1 MSKNELSP
9 IARHAHV
16 LNLPTMLPATPYK
29 GGLMHKLQVP
39 TYFSWLQKL
48 GYINA
53 T

>member
-9 IARHAHV
+9 IARYAHV
-16 LNLPTMLPATPYK
+16 LNLPTMLPATPY
-29 GGLMHKLQVP
+29 KLQVP